1 MAQAFDGG
9 KFNFTK
15 ALQKEVLCQ
24 FEGNL
29 DRFPAFT
36 QEVITSCSP
45 HMSAVLV
52 DVAMPVVNVGTLL
65 QAYMWVL

>member
-24 FEGNL
+24 FEGHL

-45 HMSAVLV
+45 DLSTVLV
-52 DVAMPVVNVGTLL
+52 DLTM
-65 QAYMWVL
+65 